1 MPARPVAWRG
11 ARRQTGHS
19 PGKGAVGSQGE
30 RTGQRE
36 RGGKTAE
43 PQLLRTPV
51 NSPSTAAIL
60 RSGPGAPAALGRDAG
75 LWKRSA
81 IREAHG
87 AGEGGTAH
95 RHAPGRAARPIAPPP
110 GLFEHRRGRGT
121 SRVSKLP
128 RGAHARATLPAAQ
141 AQRRAPGPLPARAN
155 FLEREKWRALAAPPR
170 FAAPRGPRPLL
181 ARESG
186 PEVGAYQVVTA
197 RGKAYEEG
205 HTTCISSGR
214 EMTLTL

>member
-51 NSPSTAAIL
+51 NSPSTAAIV

-128 RGAHARATLPAAQ
+128 RGAHPPPRAGAVPGKRKMARTG
-141 AQRRAPGPLPARAN
+141 GPSPLCCPSRT
-155 FLEREKWRALAAPPR
+155 APP
-170 FAAPRGPRPLL
+170 PRQRER
-181 ARESG
+181 ARSWSIPSSDGSGES
-186 PEVGAYQVVTA
+186 
-197 RGKAYEEG
+197 
-205 HTTCISSGR
+205 I
-214 EMTLTL
+214 